1 MGININDMTTEEKL
15 MAMEMLWDDLC
26 KNQQTLSSPAWHEAV
41 LSDREKAIADGK
53 DDFIDWEKAKK
64 NILKSIS

>member
-1 MGININDMTTEEKL
+1 MGINITDMTIEEKL

-26 KNQQTLSSPAWHEAV
+26 KNQQTPSSPAWHETV
-41 LSDREKAIADGK
+41 LKDREKAIADGK
-53 DDFIDWEKAKK
+53 DDFIDWENAKK